1 MVITQRFM
9 SSIIKSGIE
18 KKAGIK
24 IIYNQEF
31 LMILKK
37 TQKFG
42 FHKDER
48 EFDLGLFLILI
59 FFSSIKKSVLVLV
72 CLARL
77 IFSTN

>member
-31 LMILKK
+31 LMTLKK
-37 TQKFG
+37 TQKF
-42 FHKDER
+42 
-48 EFDLGLFLILI
+48 
-59 FFSSIKKSVLVLV
+59 
-72 CLARL
+72 
-77 IFSTN
+77 